1 VRSGRFFIG
10 IILRIIGPSR
20 GKRAGRRGEL
30 SLFSDQFRRG
40 ESDKGKFSG
49 VKSSKL
55 LSNLSDVVWKTFQA
69 VNQRLPEGEAIRP
82 QWAPGPLLKSYE
94 RSAPPLGFPR
104 ETDSLCPRCVKE
116 VRDGVISGET
126 PLETLMHTH
135 PGEIKAQI
143 LEENGQVIMRKT
155 CPKHGE
161 FTDVM
166 ATDPKFLARIE
177 SLFFGRDFRVA
188 EDTHVHKHGTS
199 NIKFGRGAVL
209 TVDLTNRCNMMC
221 NPCFMDANQVGYV
234 HEPTFEDTKA
244 ILDRAVSFK
253 PKRQVII
260 LFSGGEPT
268 LSPYYLDAVAYA
280 RKIGFY
286 RILAATNGIRFA
298 EDIEFCKAAKAAGQ
312 HGVYLQFDGVS
323 EEKNKHRG
331 VGNLFD
337 VKLRAIENL
346 ASVGIKVTL
355 VTTIVNTINNDG
367 IGQIVEFAAQNIDK
381 VQTIAFQPVSFTGRD
396 EDVPDEVRSKQ
407 RYTLAGMAHDL
418 EDQSAGRLK
427 ALRDWFPLSSY
438 SAFTSVMDMLQ
449 GADAPWGWSSCNCHP
464 NCGIFTLMV
473 VNRQTG
479 HFTSL
484 FDFFD
489 YEQFMKDV
497 AVITDT
503 ARGKKLSYAQLGMAI
518 MRNFDAARAPEGFP
532 ISQIINLFK
541 PSSTNSNS
549 DRNDRMKA
557 QAQAQAEDPNDIW
570 RVLCVEGMWFQD
582 LFNYDFRR
590 TEMCV
595 IPYGT
600 QEGEISFC
608 AYNTGVGWRQ
618 IIENMHK
625 TANLAEWYEEHGRHA
640 VYAKG
645 KAVPL
650 RTTKHT
656 LSLPI
661 INQVLAEDRDGE
673 PAANVTPYLIEE
685 EEEARV

>member
-1 VRSGRFFIG
+1 
-10 IILRIIGPSR
+10 
-20 GKRAGRRGEL
+20 
-30 SLFSDQFRRG
+30 LFSDNFRRG
-40 ESDKGKFSG
+40 ESEKSRFSG
-49 VKSSKL
+49 VKRSKL
-55 LSNLSDVVWKTFQA
+55 VSSLSDVAWKAFQS
-69 VNQRLPEGEAIRP
+69 VNRRLPEGEAVRP
-82 QWAPGPLLKSYE
+82 SWAPGPLLKSYE
-94 RSAPPLGFPR
+94 RTAPPLGFPR
-104 ETDSLCPRCVKE
+104 ETDSLCPTCVKE
-116 VRDGVISGET
+116 VRTAVISGET
-126 PLETLMHTH
+126 PLETLKDAH

-143 LEENGQVIMRKT
+143 FEEDGKVFMTKT
-155 CPKHGE
+155 CPKHGD
-161 FTDVM
+161 FKDLM
-166 ATDPKFLARIE
+166 ATDARFLERIE
-177 SLFFGRDFRVA
+177 SLFYGRDFRAA
-188 EDTHVHKHGTS
+188 EDSHVHKHGTS

-234 HEPTFEDTKA
+234 HEPTFDDTKA

-253 PKRQVII
+253 PKRQIII

-268 LSPYYLDAVAYA
+268 LSPYFLDAVAYA
-280 RKIGFY
+280 KKVGFY
-286 RILAATNGIRFA
+286 RILAATNGIRYA
-298 EDIEFCKAAKAAGQ
+298 EDIEFCKAAKEAGQ

-355 VTTIVNTINNDG
+355 VTTIVNTINNDD
-367 IGQIVEFAAQNIDK
+367 IGRIVEFAAKNIDK

-396 EDVPDEVRSKQ
+396 EDVPDAIREQQ
-407 RYTLAGMAHDL
+407 RYTLAGMAGDL
-418 EDQSAGRLK
+418 EQQLGGRMK
-427 ALRDWFPLSSY
+427 SLRDWFPLSSY

-464 NCGIFTLMV
+464 NCGIFTLAV

-479 HFTSL
+479 EFKSL

-497 AVITDT
+497 SLITDT
-503 ARGKKLSYAQLGMAI
+503 ARGRKLTMAQLAMAI
-518 MRNFDAARAPEGFP
+518 MRNFQPERAPEGFP
-532 ISQIINLFK
+532 VSQIINLFK
-541 PSSTNSNS
+541 PSSTSSNS

-557 QAQAQAEDPNDIW
+557 EKSDDPSDVW

-618 IIENMHK
+618 IIEEMHK
-625 TANLAEWYEEHGRHA
+625 TAGLAEWYKEHGRHA

-645 KAVPL
+645 KHVPGIEKA
-650 RTTKHT
+650 RS

-661 INQVLAEDRDGE
+661 VQQILEADADE
-673 PAANVTPYLIEE
+673 PVRTVTPYIVEE
-685 EEEARV
+685 EETAAV

>member
-1 VRSGRFFIG
+1 M
-10 IILRIIGPSR
+10 
-20 GKRAGRRGEL
+20 
-30 SLFSDQFRRG
+30 FSDQFRRN
-40 ESDKGKFSG
+40 EALKGKFSG
-49 VKSSKL
+49 VKTSTLVSNISDTAWKL
-55 LSNLSDVVWKTFQA
+55 FQA
-69 VNQRLPEGEAIRP
+69 VNTRLPEGASIRP
-82 QWAPGPLLKSYE
+82 QWAAEPLLKSYE
-94 RSAPPLGFPR
+94 RTAPPLGFPR

-116 VRDGVISGET
+116 VRDGVIKGDVS
-126 PLETLMHTH
+126 LETLKDTH

-143 LEENGQVIMRKT
+143 VEDNGRIVMKKT
-155 CPKHGE
+155 CPLHGDFE
-161 FTDVM
+161 DVM
-166 ATDPKFLARIE
+166 ATDPQFLARIE
-177 SLFFGRDFRVA
+177 SLFFGRDFRAA
-188 EDTHVHKHGTS
+188 EDAHVHHHGTS
-199 NIKFGRGAVL
+199 DIKFGRGAVL

-253 PKRQVII
+253 PRRQVII

-280 RKIGFY
+280 KKIGFY

-298 EDIEFCKAAKAAGQ
+298 QDIEFCKAAKAAGQ
-312 HGVYLQFDGVS
+312 HGVYLQFDGTS
-323 EEKNKHRG
+323 EEKNAHRG

-337 VKLRAIENL
+337 VKLQAIENL
-346 ASVGIKVTL
+346 AEVGIKVTL
-355 VTTIVNTINNDG
+355 VTTIVNTVNNDS
-367 IGQIVEFAAQNIDK
+367 IGKIVEFAANNIDK

-396 EDVPDEVRSKQ
+396 EDVPDDVRIQQ
-407 RYTLAGMAHDL
+407 RYTLSCMATDL
-418 EDQSAGRLK
+418 EKQLGGNLK
-427 ALRDWFPLSSY
+427 AHRDWFPLSSY

-473 VNRQTG
+473 VNKKTG
-479 HFTSL
+479 EWTPL
-484 FDFFD
+484 FKFFN

-497 AVITDT
+497 GVITDT
-503 ARGKKLSYAQLGMAI
+503 ARSQKLTTAQLGMAI
-518 MRNFDAARAPEGFP
+518 LRNYDAKQAPENFP
-532 ISQIINLFK
+532 VSQILNLFK
-541 PSSTNSNS
+541 PSSTTSNS
-549 DRNDRMKA
+549 DRNDRMKT
-557 QAQAQAEDPNDIW
+557 ENDEDIW

-625 TANLAEWYEEHGRHA
+625 TAGLADWYKEHGRHD
-640 VYAKG
+640 VFAKG
-645 KAVPL
+645 KHAPL

-661 INQVLAEDRDGE
+661 INQILAQDRDE
-673 PAANVTPYLIEE
+673 KPEVVTPYLVEE
-685 EEEARV
+685 EETATV

>member
-1 VRSGRFFIG
+1 M
-10 IILRIIGPSR
+10 
-20 GKRAGRRGEL
+20 
-30 SLFSDQFRRG
+30 FSDQFRRG
-40 ESDKGKFSG
+40 ESDKGKLSG
-49 VKSSKL
+49 TTGSKIV
-55 LSNLSDVVWKTFQA
+55 STLSDVAWKAFQS
-69 VNQRLPEGEAIRP
+69 VNRRLPEGEAIRP
-82 QWAPGPLLKSYE
+82 NWAPGPLLKSYE

-116 VRDGVISGET
+116 VRTAVIDGTT
-126 PLETLMHTH
+126 PLESLMNEH

-143 LEENGQVIMRKT
+143 LEENGQVVMRKT

-161 FTDVM
+161 FVDVM
-166 ATDPKFLARIE
+166 ATDPAFLERIE
-177 SLFFGRDFRVA
+177 SLFFGRDFKAA
-188 EDTHVHKHGTS
+188 EDSHVHKHGTS

-234 HEPTFEDTKA
+234 HEPTFEDTTA

-268 LSPYYLDAVAYA
+268 LSPYYLEAVAYA
-280 RKIGFY
+280 KKVGFY

-312 HGVYLQFDGVS
+312 HGVYLQFDGVG

-337 VKLRAIENL
+337 VKVRAIENL

-367 IGQIVEFAAQNIDK
+367 IGAIVEFAARNIDK

-396 EDVPDEVRSKQ
+396 EDVPDDVRIKQ
-407 RYTLAGMAHDL
+407 RYTLAGMTHDL
-418 EDQSAGRLK
+418 KDQLDGRMQP
-427 ALRDWFPLSSY
+427 LRDWFPLSSY

-464 NCGIFTLMV
+464 NCGIFTLAV
-473 VNRQTG
+473 VNRKTG
-479 HFTSL
+479 DFRSL

-518 MRNFDAARAPEGFP
+518 MRNFDSARAPEGFP

-541 PSSTNSNS
+541 PSSTSSNS
-549 DRNDRMKA
+549 DRNDRMKTKT
-557 QAQAQAEDPNDIW
+557 AEDSNDAW

-625 TANLAEWYEEHGRHA
+625 TANLGEWYEEHGRHA
-640 VYAKG
+640 VYAAG
-645 KAVPL
+645 HNVPGI
-650 RTTKHT
+650 TKKHS

-661 INQVLAEDRDGE
+661 VNAIIEHDGNGQ
-673 PAANVTPYLIEE
+673 PAPLSPYLIEE
-685 EEEARV
+685 QEQDAVGV

>member
-1 VRSGRFFIG
+1 V
-10 IILRIIGPSR
+10 
-20 GKRAGRRGEL
+20 
-30 SLFSDQFRRG
+30 FSDQFRRN
-40 ESDKGKFSG
+40 ESVKGRFGG
-49 VKSSKL
+49 VRSSKL
-55 LSNLSDVVWKTFQA
+55 ISNLADLSWKVFQT
-69 VNQRLPEGEAIRP
+69 VNGTLPEGEALRP
-82 QWAPGPLLKSYE
+82 HWAPGPLLKSYE
-94 RSAPPLGFPR
+94 RTSPPLGFPR
-104 ETDSLCPRCVKE
+104 ETDSLCPSCVKE
-116 VRDGVISGET
+116 VRESVISGAT
-126 PLETLMHTH
+126 PLETLMHEH
-135 PGEIKAQI
+135 PGELKAQI
-143 LEENGQVIMRKT
+143 IEDKGRIIMRKD
-155 CPKHGE
+155 CPKHGRFE
-161 FTDVM
+161 DVL
-166 ATDPKFLARIE
+166 ATNPDFLKRIE
-177 SLFFGRDFRVA
+177 SLFFGRDFRAA
-188 EDTHVHKHGTS
+188 EDANVHRHGTS
-199 NIKFGRGAVL
+199 TIKFGRGAVL

-253 PKRQVII
+253 PKRQIII

-268 LSPYYLDAVAYA
+268 LSPYFLESVAYA
-280 RKIGFY
+280 KQVGFY
-286 RILAATNGIRFA
+286 RILAATNGIRYA

-355 VTTIVNTINNDG
+355 VTTIVNTINNDA
-367 IGQIVEFAAQNIDK
+367 IGEIVEFAAKNIDK
-381 VQTIAFQPVSFTGRD
+381 IQTIAFQPISFTGRD
-396 EDVPDEVRSKQ
+396 EDVPDDVRIRQ
-407 RYTLAGMAHDL
+407 RYTLADMAGDL
-418 EDQSAGRLK
+418 ETQLSGNLK

-464 NCGIFTLMV
+464 NCGVFTLMV
-473 VNRQTG
+473 VNRHTG
-479 HFTSL
+479 AWTPLFKFFNYERFMRDVSL
-484 FDFFD
+484 
-489 YEQFMKDV
+489 
-497 AVITDT
+497 ITDT
-503 ARGKKLSYAQLGMAI
+503 ARGHKLTMAQLAMTI
-518 MRNFDAARAPEGFP
+518 LRNYDPTKAPEGFP
-532 ISQIINLFK
+532 VSQIINLFK
-541 PSSTNSNS
+541 PSSANSNS
-549 DRNDRMKA
+549 DRNDRMKV
-557 QAQAQAEDPNDIW
+557 QSLSDDPNDKW

-625 TANLAEWYEEHGRHA
+625 TANLSEWYQEHGRHA

-645 KAVPL
+645 KHVPGIQKA
-650 RTTKHT
+650 RM

-661 INQVLAEDRDGE
+661 VQQILAEDADAHE
-673 PAANVTPYLIEE
+673 QTATPYLVEE
-685 EEEARV
+685 EKETVAFS

>member
-1 VRSGRFFIG
+1 
-10 IILRIIGPSR
+10 
-20 GKRAGRRGEL
+20 
-30 SLFSDQFRRG
+30 
-40 ESDKGKFSG
+40 
-49 VKSSKL
+49 
-55 LSNLSDVVWKTFQA
+55 
-69 VNQRLPEGEAIRP
+69 
-82 QWAPGPLLKSYE
+82 
-94 RSAPPLGFPR
+94 
-104 ETDSLCPRCVKE
+104 
-116 VRDGVISGET
+116 
-126 PLETLMHTH
+126 
-135 PGEIKAQI
+135 
-143 LEENGQVIMRKT
+143 
-155 CPKHGE
+155 
-161 FTDVM
+161 
-166 ATDPKFLARIE
+166 
-177 SLFFGRDFRVA
+177 
-188 EDTHVHKHGTS
+188 VHRHGTS
-199 NIKFGRGAVL
+199 DIKFGRGAVL

-268 LSPYYLDAVAYA
+268 LSPYFLEAVAYA
-280 RKIGFY
+280 KQVGFY
-286 RILAATNGIRFA
+286 RILAATNGIRYA
-298 EDIEFCKAAKAAGQ
+298 EDIEFCKAAKEAGQ

-355 VTTIVNTINNDG
+355 VTTIVNTINNDA
-367 IGQIVEFAAQNIDK
+367 IGQIVEFAAKNIDK

-396 EDVPDEVRSKQ
+396 EDVPDAVRIKQ
-407 RYTLAGMAHDL
+407 RYTLAGMATDL
-418 EDQSAGRLK
+418 ESQLGGDLK
-427 ALRDWFPLSSY
+427 AHRDWFPLSSY

-464 NCGIFTLMV
+464 NCGVFTLMV
-473 VNRQTG
+473 VNRHTG
-479 HFTSL
+479 EWTPL
-484 FDFFD
+484 FKFFD
-489 YEQFMKDV
+489 YERFMHDV
-497 AVITDT
+497 SLITDT
-503 ARGKKLSYAQLGMAI
+503 ARGQKLTMAQLAMAI
-518 MRNFDAARAPEGFP
+518 MRNFDPTQAPEGFP

-541 PSSTNSNS
+541 PSSANANS
-549 DRNDRMKA
+549 DRNDRMKT
-557 QAQAQAEDPNDIW
+557 QHGSEDPADQW

-600 QEGEISFC
+600 QEGEVSFC

-625 TANLAEWYEEHGRHA
+625 TAGLADWYQEHGRHA
-640 VYAKG
+640 VYAAG
-645 KAVPL
+645 KPVPGISK
-650 RTTKHT
+650 KHT

-661 INQVLAEDRDGE
+661 VQQILSADADEQ
-673 PAANVTPYLIEE
+673 PAKVTPYLIEE
-685 EEEARV
+685 EEAVV

>member
-1 VRSGRFFIG
+1 M
-10 IILRIIGPSR
+10 
-20 GKRAGRRGEL
+20 
-30 SLFSDQFRRG
+30 FSDQFRRG
-40 ESDKGKFSG
+40 ESESGLKG

-55 LSNLSDVVWKTFQA
+55 LSNLSDFAWKAFQSINRR
-69 VNQRLPEGEAIRP
+69 VPEGEAIRP

-94 RSAPPLGFPR
+94 RTSPPLGFPR

-116 VRDGVISGET
+116 VRNAVITGAVS
-126 PLETLMHTH
+126 LDTLMNEH

-143 LEENGQVIMRKT
+143 LEEDGRVIMRKS
-155 CPKHGE
+155 CPKHGQ
-161 FTDVM
+161 FDDVM
-166 ATDPKFLARIE
+166 STDPAFLERIE
-177 SLFFGRDFRVA
+177 SLFFGRDFRAA
-188 EDTHVHKHGTS
+188 EDAAVHRHGTS

-253 PKRQVII
+253 PKRQIII

-268 LSPYYLDAVAYA
+268 LSPYYLEAVAYA
-280 RKIGFY
+280 KKVGFY

-355 VTTIVNTINNDG
+355 VTTIVNSINNDG
-367 IGQIVEFAAQNIDK
+367 IGQIVEFAAKNIDK

-396 EDVPDEVRSKQ
+396 EDISDELRIKW
-407 RYTLAGMAHDL
+407 RYTLAGMTHDL
-418 EDQSAGRLK
+418 KDQLGGQLQP
-427 ALRDWFPLSSY
+427 LRDWFPLSSY

-473 VNRQTG
+473 VNRTTG
-479 HFTSL
+479 EFKSL
-484 FDFFD
+484 FDFFN

-503 ARGKKLSYAQLGMAI
+503 ARGRKLSYAQLAMAI
-518 MRNFDAARAPEGFP
+518 LRNFDAERAPEGFP
-532 ISQIINLFK
+532 ISQIINLFR
-541 PSSTNSNS
+541 PSSTNSSS

-557 QAQAQAEDPNDIW
+557 QRGDDPSDVW

-625 TANLAEWYEEHGRHA
+625 TANLAEWYEEHGRHP
-640 VYAKG
+640 VYAAG
-645 KAVPL
+645 HSVPL
-650 RTTKHT
+650 QTTKHS

-661 INQVLAEDRDGE
+661 IQAVLEADADE
-673 PAANVTPYLIEE
+673 PPPPPVTPYLVEE
-685 EEEARV
+685 EDRVSA